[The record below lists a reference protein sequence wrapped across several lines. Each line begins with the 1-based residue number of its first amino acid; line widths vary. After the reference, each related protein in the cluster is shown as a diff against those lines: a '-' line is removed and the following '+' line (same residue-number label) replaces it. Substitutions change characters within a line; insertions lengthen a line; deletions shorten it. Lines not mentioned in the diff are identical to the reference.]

1 MRTSR
6 HPGELQFGDASEAT
20 VTVGNFGFVYLH
32 IQCLEY
38 GRNIQETHGECMH
51 THHYLIN
58 VSPNF
63 VQLAVSPS
71 PASLLMAKPWKV
83 HLL

>member
-1 MRTSR
+1 MGTSR
-6 HPGELQFGDASEAT
+6 YPGELQFGEDSEAT
-20 VTVGNFGFVYLH
+20 VTVGNFSFVYLH

-38 GRNIQETHGECMH
+38 GRNIQETHGECMR
-51 THHYLIN
+51 THHCLIN

-71 PASLLMAKPWKV
+71 PASLLMAKTWNV